1 MALLAMLSLLDTVLC
16 WTYLLHLT
24 EHSVKLAYTEKK
36 VITGKSKVC
45 GLAGLGAQAQALL
58 AARTVYPALHFAFSS
73 VGFPFTLY
81 LQQCGGSG
89 SRPDI
94 P

>member
-1 MALLAMLSLLDTVLC
+1 MLSLLDTVLC

-24 EHSVKLAYTEKK
+24 EHTVKLPYIEKK
-36 VITGKSKVC
+36 AITGKSKVC
-45 GLAGLGAQAQALL
+45 GLAGLGTQAQALL

-73 VGFPFTLY
+73 VGFRLPFY
-81 LQQCGGSG
+81 LQQCGGGS

-94 P
+94 PYI